1 MNAPGPRPRPPLQPL
16 QGSAWLGARL
26 TLALR
31 RTRRFTRWWSGLGA
45 AVVLVAL
52 LLPVA
57 AGESAATSRL
67 ALDQA
72 EADSTRVAQLR
83 TATAQ
88 ALADAD
94 TVLAAARAEL
104 TRPGAR
110 AAAVDDPRLRSLDA
124 ALRAARAERTVAAYL
139 ALAEDPAVRYGPRML
154 ATADSLRVAF
164 GASEIERLGAV
175 IVGIGQFRRNAI
187 AAERAQ
193 AEVPAAGPA
202 VDTAVLAARIRT
214 LTDSL
219 TRVDSALALL
229 RADVAVAAARVTDE
243 RTALPP
249 ASPALL
255 ALAMVVLGLALR
267 VGFALVREMQEPR
280 LALVQEAEHAVG
292 APVLALVRDAL
303 PEGPL
308 RFRPS
313 GVDPFRVLY
322 LGLTSTGTR
331 ARALIVTGADS
342 VIVAAV
348 SARLAIAA
356 AADHRTTL
364 IGELDPEQVAL
375 ARVFRD
381 HAEPGF
387 TDALAGTFKWREV
400 ARPVGS
406 SDGLSIAMIPAGT
419 TRDLASEAA
428 VREEVYEAFATFR
441 DGFEFTIIAV
451 TLRDLAEAR
460 RLVPGA
466 PVVVCA
472 TLGET
477 PVASFTAEGA
487 TIQADGQK
495 IHSLVLWDAPRPVL
509 PTRAELA
516 AYLSKRKGRTPGGSF
531 KAVQEAT
538 KKPV

>member
-1 MNAPGPRPRPPLQPL
+1 MNAPSARPRPPLQPL

-26 TLALR
+26 ALALR
-31 RTRRFTRWWSGLGA
+31 RTRTFTRWWAGLGGG
-45 AVVLVAL
+45 VVLVAL

-57 AGESAATSRL
+57 AGESDAAARV
-67 ALDQA
+67 ALEQA
-72 EADSTRVAQLR
+72 IADSTRASLLR

-94 TVLAAARAEL
+94 TVLGAARVTVRQVAS
-104 TRPGAR
+104 RPAT
-110 AAAVDDPRLRSLDA
+110 VEDPRLRSLDA
-124 ALRAARAERTVAAYL
+124 ALRVARTDRTSEAFL
-139 ALAEDPAVRYGPRML
+139 ALAADPAVRYGPRMQ
-154 ATADSLRVAF
+154 ATADSLRAAFDDAEVA
-164 GASEIERLGAV
+164 RLGAV
-175 IVGIGQFRRNAI
+175 ILGIGQFRRNAI

-193 AEVPAAGPA
+193 AEAPSPEA
-202 VDTAVLAARIRT
+202 VADTARLAARVRT

-219 TRVDSALALL
+219 TRVDSTLAAA
-229 RADVAVAAARVTDE
+229 RADVATAAAQVADGRA
-243 RTALPP
+243 ALPP
-249 ASPALL
+249 MSPGLL
-255 ALAMVVLGLALR
+255 AIVVVALGWLLR
-267 VGFALVREMQEPR
+267 IGVALVREVREPR

-292 APVLALVRDAL
+292 APALALVRDAL

-331 ARALIVTGADS
+331 ARALIVTGSDP

-348 SARLAIAA
+348 GARLAIAA

-364 IGELDPEQVAL
+364 IGELDPEHVAL

-387 TDALAGTFKWREV
+387 SDALAGAFKWREV

-406 SDGLSIAMIPAGT
+406 SDGLSISMIPAGT

-428 VREEVYEAFATFR
+428 ARDEVYTSFAAFR
-441 DGFEFTIIAV
+441 DGFEFTIVAV
-451 TLRDLAEAR
+451 TLRDLAEAK
-460 RLVPGA
+460 RLLPGA

-477 PVASFTAEGA
+477 PVASFTADGA
-487 TIQADGQK
+487 AIQADGQK
-495 IHSLVLWDAPRPVL
+495 IHSLVLWDAPRPSL
-509 PTRAELA
+509 PSRAELA